1 MSYDLKPRNKNI
13 EEISINAFRWPI
25 ILQETGMGYLLGY
38 GRDIQPSKYIYL
50 PRKKASPVS
59 NDGFKVSSFEAK
71 AMAQITRGY
80 ISVKKLINKQY
91 ESMTEIE
98 KNEILSAKYYG
109 EKGLVQNLYEHPVDE
124 SFIKSLEIF
133 ADFAEKSQ
141 GFEIH

>member
-13 EEISINAFRWPI
+13 EEISIKAFIWPMM
-25 ILQETGMGYLLGY
+25 LQKTGMGYLLGY
-38 GRDIQPSKYIYL
+38 GSDIQPSRYIYL
-50 PRKKASPVS
+50 PRKKSSPVS
-59 NDGFKVSSFEAK
+59 NDGYKVSSFEAK
-71 AMAQITRGY
+71 AMSQISRGY

-98 KNEILSAKYYG
+98 KNETLSAKYYG

-124 SFIKSLEIF
+124 EFLKALEIF

>member
-13 EEISINAFRWPI
+13 EEISINAFIWPI
-25 ILQETGMGYLLGY
+25 MLQKTGMGYLLGY
-38 GRDIQPSKYIYL
+38 GSDIEPSRFIYL
-50 PRKKASPVS
+50 PRKKTSPVS

-71 AMAQITRGY
+71 AMAQISRGY
-80 ISVKKLINKQY
+80 ISVKKLINSKY

-98 KNEILSAKYYG
+98 KKETLSAKYYG
-109 EKGLVQNLYEHPVDE
+109 EKGLIQNLYEHPVDE
-124 SFIKSLEIF
+124 SFLKYLEKF